1 MRIVT
6 FYTAGDKL
14 SPMMAGMMRA
24 FRLTATIAL
33 LVFFA
38 SLCVTPAV
46 RVVTPSEL
54 PGRLSDQAF
63 WHLVVDLSEAGG
75 YFRSDNLVSNETTF
89 QHVIP
94 ELRRRVRTGGVYL
107 GVGPDQN
114 FTYITAL
121 RPRIAFIVDVRRQNM
136 LLHLMYKAIIEQSD
150 DRAEF
155 MSMLFSRP
163 KPARLASKA
172 TPEALA
178 AAFSSAPSN
187 EKLFAKNLKT
197 ITDRLVTHH
206 HFRLTGTDLR
216 SVEYVY
222 RAFFSGGPELRYSF
236 PRGPWFAGF
245 PTYGELLAES
255 DGEGGQH
262 SYLANDENYRILRE
276 LERNNL
282 IVPIVGDF
290 GGSKAIRAVG
300 EYLREHN
307 AAVTTFYTSNVEQ
320 YLFQGEAWRRFF
332 GNVAALPLDPSST
345 FIRAYFNNMGYRYQM
360 TSGGIRSATLL
371 DPIGPEV
378 AAFNEG
384 RIQSYFDVIE
394 RSNGVR

>member
-1 MRIVT
+1 MVT
-6 FYTAGDKL
+6 
-14 SPMMAGMMRA
+14 RA
-24 FRLTATIAL
+24 LRQAATIAL

-46 RVVTPSEL
+46 RVVTPTEL
-54 PGRLSDQAF
+54 PARFSDQAF
-63 WHLVVDLSEAGG
+63 WHLVAEMSEPGG
-75 YFRSDNLVSNETTF
+75 FFRSDNLVSNETTF

-94 ELRRRVRTGGVYL
+94 ELRKRMRTGGVYL

-121 RPRIAFIVDVRRQNM
+121 RPRLAFIIDVRRQNM
-136 LLHLMYKAIIEQSD
+136 LLHLMYKAIIEQSA
-150 DRAEF
+150 DRGEF
-155 MSMLFSRP
+155 LSLLFSRP
-163 KPARLASKA
+163 RPPGLAASA
-172 TPEALA
+172 SPEALA
-178 AAFSSAPSN
+178 AAFSSSPASQ
-187 EKLFAKNLKT
+187 KLYDRNLKS
-197 ITDRLVTHH
+197 IADRLVSHH
-206 HFRLTGTDLR
+206 HFRLSGADLR
-216 SVEYVY
+216 SIEYVY
-222 RAFFSGGPELRYSF
+222 HSFFTGGPELRYSF

-245 PTYGELLAES
+245 PTYAELIAES

-262 SYLANDENYRILRE
+262 SYLATDENFRALRE
-276 LERNNL
+276 LEQNNL

-300 EYLREHN
+300 EYLRQHN
-307 AAVTTFYTSNVEQ
+307 AAVTAFYTSNVEQ

-332 GNVAALPLDPSST
+332 GNVAALPLDPSSV

-360 TSGGIRSATLL
+360 TSPGVRSATLL

-378 AAFNEG
+378 TAFSEG

-394 RSNGVR
+394 RSNVR

>member
-1 MRIVT
+1 MVT
-6 FYTAGDKL
+6 
-14 SPMMAGMMRA
+14 RA
-24 FRLTATIAL
+24 LRQAATIAL

-46 RVVTPSEL
+46 RVVTPSDL
-54 PGRLSDQAF
+54 PSRISDQAF
-63 WHLVVDLSEAGG
+63 WHLIVEMSEPGG
-75 YFRSDNLVSNETTF
+75 FFRSDNLVSNETTF

-94 ELRRRVRTGGVYL
+94 ELRKRMRPGGVYL

-114 FTYITAL
+114 FTYITAV
-121 RPRIAFIVDVRRQNM
+121 RPRIAFIIDVRRKNM
-136 LLHLMYKAIIEQSD
+136 LLHLTYKAIIEQSA

-155 MSMLFSRP
+155 LSLLFSRP
-163 KPARLASKA
+163 RPQGLSPAA
-172 TPEALA
+172 TPEALV
-178 AAFSSAPSN
+178 AAFGPSPPS
-187 EKLFAKNLKT
+187 EKLYEKNLKT
-197 ITDRLVTHH
+197 ITDRLVSHH
-206 HFRLTGTDLR
+206 HFRLSAPDLR
-216 SVEYVY
+216 SIEYVY
-222 RAFFSGGPELRYSF
+222 HAFFTGGPELRYSF

-245 PTYGELLAES
+245 PTYAELIAES
-255 DGEGGQH
+255 DGDGTQH
-262 SYLANDENYRILRE
+262 SYLATDENFRALRE

-307 AAVTTFYTSNVEQ
+307 AAVTVFYTSNVEQ
-320 YLFQGEAWRRFF
+320 YLFQGEAWKRFF
-332 GNVAALPLDPSST
+332 GNVAALPLDPSSV

-360 TSGGIRSATLL
+360 TAPGVRSATLL

-394 RSNGVR
+394 RSNVR

>member
-1 MRIVT
+1 MPTVT

-14 SPMMAGMMRA
+14 SPMKAGMMRA
-24 FRLTATIAL
+24 VRLAATIAL

-54 PGRLSDQAF
+54 PARLSDQAF
-63 WHLVVDLSEAGG
+63 WHLVVEMSEAGG
-75 YFRSDNLVSNETTF
+75 YFRSDNLVSNETTY

-94 ELRRRVRTGGVYL
+94 ELRRRVRPGGVYL

-121 RPRIAFIVDVRRQNM
+121 RPRVAFIIDVRRQNM
-136 LLHLMYKAIIEQSD
+136 LLHLMYKAIIEQAG
-150 DRAEF
+150 DRGEF

-163 KPARLASKA
+163 KPAGLASKA
-172 TPEALA
+172 TPEALV
-178 AAFSSAPSN
+178 AAFSSAPAS
-187 EKLFAKNLKT
+187 EKLFEKNLKA
-197 ITDRLVTHH
+197 ITDRLVSHH

-216 SVEYVY
+216 SIEYVY
-222 RAFFSGGPELRYSF
+222 RAFFSGGPDLRYSF

-262 SYLANDENYRILRE
+262 GYLASDENFRVLRD
-276 LERNNL
+276 LERSNL

-307 AAVTTFYTSNVEQ
+307 AVVTSFYTSNVEQ
-320 YLFQGEAWRRFF
+320 YLFQGDSWRRFF
-332 GNVAALPLDPSST
+332 GNVGALPVDPSST

-360 TSGGIRSATLL
+360 TAGGIRSATLL
-371 DPIGPEV
+371 DPIALEV

>member
-1 MRIVT
+1 
-6 FYTAGDKL
+6 
-14 SPMMAGMMRA
+14 MRA
-24 FRLTATIAL
+24 GIVRVLRLAATIAL

-46 RVVTPSEL
+46 RVVTPAEL

-63 WHLVVDLSEAGG
+63 WHLVVDMSEAGG
-75 YFRSDNLVSNETTF
+75 FFRSDNLVSNETTF

-94 ELRRRVRTGGVYL
+94 ELRRRVRPGGVYL

-114 FTYITAL
+114 FTYIAAL
-121 RPRIAFIVDVRRQNM
+121 RPRIAFIIDVRRQNM
-136 LLHLMYKAIIEQSD
+136 LLHLMYKAIVEQSG
-150 DRAEF
+150 DRGEF

-163 KPARLASKA
+163 KPPGLVSNA
-172 TPEALA
+172 TPEALV
-178 AAFSSAPSN
+178 AAFSAAPSN
-187 EKLFAKNLKT
+187 EKLFEKNLKA
-197 ITDRLVTHH
+197 ITDRLVSHH
-206 HFRLTGTDLR
+206 HFRLTGADLR
-216 SVEYVY
+216 SIEYVY

-262 SYLANDENYRILRE
+262 SYLASDETFRVLRD
-276 LERNNL
+276 LERSNL

-307 AAVTTFYTSNVEQ
+307 AAVSAFYTSNVEQ
-320 YLFQGEAWRRFF
+320 YLFQGEAWRHFF
-332 GNVAALPLDPSST
+332 GNVAALPLEPSST

-360 TSGGIRSATLL
+360 ASGGIRSATLL